1 MTMKSDIVAAIRE
14 SDQPVTS
21 EAIIEAVHGRS
32 GIHWKGS
39 SIRKALGV
47 LVTRGQ
53 VANLCRNPET
63 GAHTTSPC
71 TYGIPS

>member
-1 MTMKSDIVAAIRE
+1 MTMKSDIVAVIRE
-14 SDQPVTS
+14 SGQPVTS
-21 EAIIEAVHGRS
+21 EAIIEAVHERS

-39 SIRKALGV
+39 SIRAALGV

-53 VANLCRNPET
+53 VVNLCRNPET
-63 GAHTTSPC
+63 GVHATSPC